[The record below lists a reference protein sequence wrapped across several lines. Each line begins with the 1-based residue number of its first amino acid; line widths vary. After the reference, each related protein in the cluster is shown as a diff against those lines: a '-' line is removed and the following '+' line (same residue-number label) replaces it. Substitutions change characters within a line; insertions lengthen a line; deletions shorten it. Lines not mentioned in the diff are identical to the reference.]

1 MFQSFSTFISDSHPV
16 TLLVLGVLS
25 IYFIAITWTFIYR
38 YFSLS
43 SWISEEKES
52 LDSLLMGSNSVSRLS
67 YIDPFIKRSSLLT
80 KEILD
85 LCQYAATKDAT
96 KGLSSLSIVA
106 STSPFI
112 GLFGT
117 VVSILDTF
125 KDIGKASMSL
135 IAVGI
140 SDALIAT
147 AAGIFVA
154 IFAYTFHQLLKRQ
167 AFELSGLVRMQS
179 DALLAKRAEA
189 VGVANASAVNPRANA

>member
-1 MFQSFSTFISDSHPV
+1 MGNFIADSHPV

-25 IYFIAITWTFIYR
+25 VYFISIVWIFVYR
-38 YFSLS
+38 YFSLQ
-43 SWISEEKES
+43 SWVSQEQES
-52 LDSLLMGSNSVSRLS
+52 LESLLMGSSTVSSNSYLN
-67 YIDPFIKRSSLLT
+67 PFIQRSTVLS

-96 KGLSSLSIVA
+96 KGLSFLSIVA

-125 KDIGKASMSL
+125 KDIGQASSTMNL
-135 IAVGI
+135 IAGGV

-154 IFAYTFHQLLKRQ
+154 IFAYTFHQLLKRK

-179 DALLAKRAEA
+179 DALLAKLKE
-189 VGVANASAVNPRANA
+189 S